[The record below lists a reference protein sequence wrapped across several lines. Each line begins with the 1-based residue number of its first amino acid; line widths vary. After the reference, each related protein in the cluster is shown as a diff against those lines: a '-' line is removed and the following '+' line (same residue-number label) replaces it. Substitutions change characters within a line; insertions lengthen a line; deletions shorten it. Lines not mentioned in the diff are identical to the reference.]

1 MRDSTPRRLSPHRRV
16 RAGLEGGNRLLLVV
30 VLRCTA
36 LGRMVGD
43 GILDSRLA
51 GSDSQSDSGN
61 RAEISIRRESDDV
74 VATHGEGVA
83 VHCSILVQAVVGAA
97 GRSS

>member
-1 MRDSTPRRLSPHRRV
+1 MRDSTLRKLSPHRMA

-36 LGRMVGD
+36 LGRMVGV
-43 GILDSRLA
+43 GIPDSRLV
-51 GSDSQSDSGN
+51 GSDSLSDSGN
-61 RAEISIRRESDDV
+61 RAEKSIRRESDDV

-83 VHCSILVQAVVGAA
+83 VRCNILVQAVVGSA
-97 GRSS
+97 GRSL